1 MNNRIAV
8 GFLTKDRVELSR
20 QTILPLLQPDCFDLF
35 WFDGSATEEGRT
47 LPVEISLS
55 QPPRHKIKIHH
66 DVRGGPDAAVA
77 YALTCMLK
85 GTDYDYVGLVEN
97 DVLLHPDWFGPT
109 MALFDRGTA
118 DGLIP
123 GAVSA
128 RCYDDRIL
136 IQRDGYAV
144 VHNIGWGQQIMC
156 RSAARIALANM
167 RTGMTSEN
175 VSLFCQL
182 SGVDISRYWAFR
194 HMEHMLCADWQN
206 DRILAS
212 HGYAS
217 LALVPSPVE
226 MIGQDPPLHE
236 QGLKIA
242 DKPVEWLRD
251 DAAFERYRDTHA
263 KINSFELSMV
273 CDAGLYRDNSWTY
286 FPHHIP
292 SIGGVY
298 VGDWQL
304 RWAQGFG
311 PFSWRAGDL
320 SSLNKKFRGLQ
331 DIDRPLMDHPQLTIA
346 ITGPVDFLVSGGET
360 GGQWRL
366 EDLASGYTIEPQLTP
381 EPPGS
386 GFVSLP
392 VPTRH
397 PHRAIRLTALSPGL
411 VFYGLRTTQPQSWL
425 PNVSFDW
432 HTLPLV

>member
-1 MNNRIAV
+1 MSVNRVAIA
-8 GFLTKDRVELSR
+8 FMTRDKTELSSVSVKS
-20 QTILPLLQPDCFDLF
+20 LLQPDSFDLF
-35 WFDGSATEEGRT
+35 WIDGSTTNEGRS
-47 LPVEISLS
+47 LPVEVSLT
-55 QPPRHKIKIHH
+55 QPSRHKIKIHY
-66 DVRGGPDAAVA
+66 DVVGGPDAAAA
-77 YALTCMLK
+77 YALTTMLK
-85 GTDYDYVGLVEN
+85 GTDYEYVGICES

-109 MALFDRGTA
+109 MALFERGRA
-118 DGLIP
+118 EGLNV
-123 GAVSA
+123 GSVSA
-128 RCYDDRIL
+128 RCYEDRIL

-144 VHNIGWGQQIMC
+144 VHNVGWGQFVMS
-156 RSAARIALANM
+156 RRAAKITLSNF
-167 RTGMTSEN
+167 RTGLTSEN
-175 VSLFCQL
+175 RTLFCQL
-182 SGVDISRYWAFR
+182 SGIDVGRYWAFR
-194 HMEHMLCADWQN
+194 FSDHMLCSDWHADMV
-206 DRILAS
+206 LAS

-217 LALVPSPVE
+217 LALVPSPVQ
-226 MIGQDPPLHE
+226 MIGQEPPLHE

-242 DKPVEWLRD
+242 DQPVELLRD
-251 DAAFERYRDTHA
+251 DVAFERYRDMHVR
-263 KINSFELSMV
+263 INNGHFSIAM
-273 CDAGLYRDNSWTY
+273 DRGLYRDNSWTY

-298 VGDWQL
+298 EGDWRL
-304 RWAQGFG
+304 KWAQGFG
-311 PFSWRAGDL
+311 PFAWKAR
-320 SSLNKKFRGLQ
+320 SSG
-331 DIDRPLMDHPQLTIA
+331 PSLTIA

-366 EDLASGYTIEPQLTP
+366 EDIASGYTIEPQLTP